1 MLFEKGKLAQ
11 KEERNLQD
19 LANLIS
25 GKWVANRK
33 KGRK

>member
-19 LANLIS
+19 LVNLIS
-25 GKWVANRK
+25 GKWVANGR
-33 KGRK
+33 KGRE